1 MSKTPKS
8 PQEPATLTVTRR
20 RLTPAIKLA
29 EIDEQITKAAA
40 RLEELRAR
48 RTALVIETKQAAAD
62 LLAQVSGDE

>member
-29 EIDEQITKAAA
+29 EIDEQITKAAE

-48 RTALVIETKQAAAD
+48 RTALVIETKQAAA
-62 LLAQVSGDE
+62 